1 MKTAVEA
8 LLAKAA
14 RSRRAAAL
22 LGEQDYL
29 DFAASRAYYYISAE
43 LRLGLVIARRA
54 VARLRGTKQSNPA
67 LEA

>member
-22 LGEQDYL
+22 LGEQPGVSGRTTDG
-29 DFAASRAYYYISAE
+29 IP
-43 LRLGLVIARRA
+43 GIARFRA
-54 VARLRGTKQSNPA
+54 SSQTCRTRR
-67 LEA
+67 

>member
-22 LGEQDYL
+22 LGEQPDVSGCTT
-29 DFAASRAYYYISAE
+29 DGIPGIAKSRASS
-43 LRLGLVIARRA
+43 RM
-54 VARLRGTKQSNPA
+54 
-67 LEA
+67 